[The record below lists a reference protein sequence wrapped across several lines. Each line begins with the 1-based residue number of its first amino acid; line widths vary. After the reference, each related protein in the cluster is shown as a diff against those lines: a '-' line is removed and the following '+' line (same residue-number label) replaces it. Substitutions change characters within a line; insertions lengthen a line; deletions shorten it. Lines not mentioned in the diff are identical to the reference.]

1 MTKRVLCAG
10 AGLVL
15 ALVAPRTLSAQTYA
29 VQVWDQLQ
37 LHYKTISKNDSDWYL
52 RNYVMG
58 KLQDDKDDT
67 WTFYFEKNQNVIITA
82 ACDNDCKDIDLK
94 VTDEDNTVLAE
105 DDKKDDTPVLSF
117 RPKSDG
123 RLTITVHMEECTDEP
138 CYFGF
143 GIFQK

>member
-1 MTKRVLCAG
+1 MSKRLLCAG

-15 ALVAPRTLSAQTYA
+15 ALAAPTTLSAQSYA

-37 LHYKTISKNDSDWYL
+37 LHYKTISKNDNDWYL

-58 KLQDDKDDT
+58 KLRDDGDDT
-67 WTFYFEKNQNVIITA
+67 WTFYFDKNQAVIITA
-82 ACDNDCKDIDLK
+82 ACDNDCSDIDLK
-94 VTDEDNTVLAE
+94 VTDENGTVLAE
-105 DDKKDDTPVLSF
+105 DDKKDDTPVLAF
-117 RPKSDG
+117 RPSAEG
-123 RLTITVHMEECTDEP
+123 RLTIKVHMEACSDNP

>member
-67 WTFYFEKNQNVIITA
+67 WTFYFDKNANVIITA

-94 VTDEDNTVLAE
+94 VTDDDNNVL
-105 DDKKDDTPVLSF
+105 V
-117 RPKSDG
+117 
-123 RLTITVHMEECTDEP
+123 
-138 CYFGF
+138 
-143 GIFQK
+143 